1 MNQQAYELYRRS
13 SIGTTLID
21 SLDELVNTSR
31 IEPQLANKILQTF
44 DKIAADVLAEKVKAR
59 LTFKVQLLVD
69 LRARQFWTFLI
80 KDVNFKLE
88 NQSAIQAEKIKIVS
102 CNTKRPGET

>member
-1 MNQQAYELYRRS
+1 MPPS

-21 SLDELVNTSR
+21 SLDELVNSSR

-59 LTFKVQLLVD
+59 LTFKVHQLFDCV
-69 LRARQFWTFLI
+69 
-80 KDVNFKLE
+80 
-88 NQSAIQAEKIKIVS
+88 QAVS
-102 CNTKRPGET
+102 